1 MLLKLCMLSL
11 SALHFSFSGFFW
23 SYSFCIPFF
32 LVSLVIPFSVMLLS
46 KPASSM
52 SLPIT
57 YQSCDRISAHWL
69 MYNMELDTL
78 SGADEVSWDVMVA
91 GQQLSPT
98 VWSWLNMWRT
108 VAVVQTVPV
117 VSLFLGYCVPLFLF
131 FFFSFFI
138 LCSLICFGF
147 DTFIV
152 GHLSVLF
159 RLSYIVSMEKF
170 SIFMKMYSKVE
181 Q

>member
-1 MLLKLCMLSL
+1 VFNVFAFGIYKIDMSQVFKSWVGSFAKPALFSKAHAFKALHAL

-78 SGADEVSWDVMVA
+78 SGADEVS
-91 GQQLSPT
+91 
-98 VWSWLNMWRT
+98 
-108 VAVVQTVPV
+108 
-117 VSLFLGYCVPLFLF
+117 
-131 FFFSFFI
+131 
-138 LCSLICFGF
+138 
-147 DTFIV
+147 
-152 GHLSVLF
+152 
-159 RLSYIVSMEKF
+159 
-170 SIFMKMYSKVE
+170 
-181 Q
+181 